1 MNRSTNKFWGHQFPI
16 QRLIVTWNHVALK
29 WTRALEMF
37 SGKIGGNN
45 SDVVV
50 IVDTAL
56 ILVYD
61 GQCLL
66 IR

>member
-1 MNRSTNKFWGHQFPI
+1 
-16 QRLIVTWNHVALK
+16 
-29 WTRALEMF
+29 MF

-50 IVDTAL
+50 IVDIAL

-66 IR
+66 IC